1 MINYSSSVTIAQ
13 NINRRPDS
21 ISKNA
26 ITVVYKKENNINNMC
41 TTYSIQSIANKSE
54 TSFVGNPRAVSTNSM
69 VTNAAL
75 GILAAPILAKV
86 AVRL

>member
-1 MINYSSSVTIAQ
+1 MINYSSSITVAQ
-13 NINRRPDS
+13 NIDRSSDS
-21 ISKNA
+21 ISENGA
-26 ITVVYKKENNINNMC
+26 IAVVYRKNNNTH

-54 TSFVGNPRAVSTNSM
+54 TSFVGSPRVVSTNSM

-75 GILAAPILAKV
+75 GMLAAPMLAKV